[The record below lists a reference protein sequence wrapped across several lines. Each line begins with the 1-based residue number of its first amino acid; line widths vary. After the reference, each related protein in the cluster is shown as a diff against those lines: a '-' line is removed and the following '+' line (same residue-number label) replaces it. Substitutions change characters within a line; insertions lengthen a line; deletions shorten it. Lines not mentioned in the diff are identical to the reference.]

1 MLAAAFLSIAAAT
14 EDPAPDKYIPLTR
27 NELSRLPTT
36 IIRPARHTG
45 PLHWSA
51 WRWRHQH
58 RAQTS
63 HYQRQAATEQ

>member
-14 EDPAPDKYIPLTR
+14 EDPAPEKYLPLPR
-27 NELSRLPTT
+27 HEPSPRPPT
-36 IIRPARHTG
+36 PG